1 MTYLDESRVI
11 DDTIYSRI
19 NDYFK
24 EENLNGDTSLRDT
37 FFRENIDYFFLTED
51 GSYSIRSREIN
62 SKVETLHTRTG
73 AISEAFEKF
82 IKPMKF
88 DYNEDICVL
97 DICTGL
103 GYNTTALVDDFSK
116 NTNGK
121 TSLTVDCV
129 EISRAT
135 LAAGLIVPSPI
146 KSHDLVKITIE
157 DALIND
163 GYIKNKAFNDSLP
176 GNIGINFF
184 IDDAR
189 RVIQDLDNNKYDAIF
204 LDPFSQVMSPEL
216 FSLDFFKHFYRVI
229 NKNGIVATYTSS
241 SPVRSAF
248 IRAGFHV
255 GLGPVFGRKQG
266 GTLASKNP
274 EKLDKS
280 LPLADEVKI
289 ALSDVGVPFYD
300 PDLNWSTSEVT
311 EYRQKLRHD
320 IRHKSK
326 ISSAVKSVTFLGEDL
341 NDEPLKR
348 RVERNLAKIG
358 IKGLKSKEAY
368 FIVEPKKDYTEEY
381 LIDNNSRSRILDMES
396 RLEKFLAMNNNRANS
411 YKCGKCGQK
420 WSLNGSSFKCPYC
433 GSFRVDKVIN
443 KHKRKNRPLTGNPNK
458 DYHHHHRLYN
468 NDDFG
473 SHTHHVRHS
482 HHHDFL
488 WLFNMDS
495 TGKNKNHWMKHSHK
509 HFHDYDFHKCKKIR
523 G

>member
-11 DDTIYSRI
+11 DDTIYSKI
-19 NDYFK
+19 NEYFAW
-24 EENLNGDTSLRDT
+24 ENLNGDTSFRDG

-82 IKPMKF
+82 IRPMKF
-88 DYNEDICVL
+88 DYTEDIRVL

-103 GYNTTALVDDFSK
+103 GYNTTALVDDFIK
-116 NTNGK
+116 NTNGD

-135 LAAGLIVPSPI
+135 LAAGLLVPSPI
-146 KSHDLVKITIE
+146 GSHDLVKIAIE
-157 DALIND
+157 DALVSD
-163 GYIKNKAFNDSLP
+163 GYIKNKAYTEILP
-176 GNIGINFF
+176 ENMCINFF

-189 RVIQDLDNNKYDAIF
+189 RVIQDLEGEVYDAIF

-229 NKNGIVATYTSS
+229 NGDGIVATYTSS

-248 IRAGFHV
+248 ICAGFHV
-255 GLGPVFGRKQG
+255 GVGPVFGRKQG

-280 LPLADEVKI
+280 LPLADELKI

-300 PDLNWSTSEVT
+300 PELNWSTEEVT
-311 EYRQKLRHD
+311 GYRQDLRHEL
-320 IRHKSK
+320 RHKSR

-341 NDEPLKR
+341 NDKPLKR

-358 IKGLKSKEAY
+358 ISGLKSKEAY
-368 FIVEPKKDYTEEY
+368 FLVEPKKDYSEEY
-381 LIDNNSRSRILDMES
+381 LKDNNSRSRILDMGS
-396 RLEKFLAMNNNRANS
+396 RLEKFLLMNNNRFNS
-411 YKCGKCGQK
+411 YRCGKCGEK
-420 WSLNGSSFKCPYC
+420 WSLSGSSYKCPYC
-433 GSFRVDKVIN
+433 GSLRVDKVIN
-443 KHKRKNRPLTGNPNK
+443 KHKRRSRELTGNPNL
-458 DYHHHHRLYN
+458 DYRHHHRLYN

-482 HHHDFL
+482 HHHNFL
-488 WLFNMDS
+488 WLFNCDS
-495 TGKNKNHWMKHSHK
+495 FGDDLNHWRKHGHK
-509 HFHDYDFHKCKKIR
+509 HFHDYDFHKKH
-523 G
+523 

>member
-19 NDYFK
+19 NNYFK
-24 EENLNGDTSLRDT
+24 KENLNKDTSLRDA
-37 FFRENIDYFFLTED
+37 FFKENIDYFFLTED
-51 GSYSIRSREIN
+51 GSYSIQSREIN

-82 IKPMKF
+82 IRPMKF
-88 DYNEDICVL
+88 NYKKDINVL

-103 GYNTTALVDDFSK
+103 AYNTTALVDDFIK
-116 NTNGK
+116 NTNND
-121 TSLTVDCV
+121 TCLNVDCV
-129 EISRAT
+129 EISKAT
-135 LAAGLIVPSPI
+135 LAAGLLVPSPI
-146 KSHDLVKITIE
+146 KSHDIVKIAIE
-157 DALIND
+157 DALID
-163 GYIKNKAFNDSLP
+163 DDYIENKAYTNSLP
-176 GNIGINFF
+176 SNISINFF

-189 RVIQDLDNNKYDAIF
+189 KIIQDLEDNKYDAIF
-204 LDPFSQVMSPEL
+204 LDPF
-216 FSLDFFKHFYRVI
+216 YRVI
-229 NKNGIVATYTSS
+229 NDNGIVATYTSS

-274 EKLDKS
+274 LKLDKS

-289 ALSDVGVPFYD
+289 ALSDVGVPFRD
-300 PDLNWSTSEVT
+300 PNLNWSTSEVT
-311 EYRQKLRHD
+311 DYRQKQRHN

-368 FIVEPKKDYTEEY
+368 FIIKPKKQYNEEY
-381 LIDNNSRSRILDMES
+381 LKDNNSRTRILEMEA
-396 RLEKFLAMNNNRANS
+396 RLEKFLTMNNNRANS
-411 YKCGKCGQK
+411 YKCGKCGEK

-443 KHKRKNRPLTGNPNK
+443 KDKRKNRPLTGNPNK
-458 DYHHHHRLYN
+458 DYHHHRLYN

-488 WLFNMDS
+488 YLYNIDT
-495 TGKNKNHWMKHSHK
+495 TGRDKNHWRKHSHK
-509 HFHDYDFHKCKKIR
+509 HFHDYDFHKYKKR
-523 G
+523 EGCFNN